1 MAHPNSRSKRTDS
14 ADLLDCPPERHP
26 PQPRPAAPAYTWWLA
41 RPAWLRAVLWS
52 ILWIG
57 LAYQL
62 PATHTINIGGF
73 DAAYVQ
79 GFHPAEP
86 PALSPPAPGD
96 AVIPPPPPAYLAG
109 TTGTARWSRA
119 SSVLLLPQIGLP
131 AAVTLRLH
139 APAPTGTLEIWQN
152 GRELLAVVP
161 LTGAWQTISVDLRA
175 SVASGILKPSDV
187 VLELRTVPT
196 RLADGREVGVLVDVV
211 TYRTTALPSLPYP
224 AQLLIAALLGIGVS
238 LLVRRPAPAAA
249 PLPHRWAW
257 LRRVPIGAW
266 LGLYALLFLLL
277 YRWQP
282 LYPYPLRG
290 LPLAVLAVVGGAVLI
305 RYTPQI
311 LAYRTSQWLLRLAA
325 LGIVAG
331 WAVVMWTAARQ
342 HVTLAEPSVEADFRV
357 FATRTGDLAEL
368 FRADGFYH
376 LGYPALLWLVQPF
389 THNNAFL
396 AARVVALGSALL
408 LLFAAYMLARRL
420 LTSPHSPHLQIT
432 PELSAGLV
440 LLALCGSPLL
450 VQYTLYVGS
459 DMPFAALFTLTLMLL
474 FAATAPPP
482 HAPPAQPPTL
492 PPLALL
498 AAGLA
503 AGATFLIRHPGL
515 LLLGWG
521 MGYLL
526 WVQWL
531 QRASPQADGPAWQAW
546 LAPLG
551 WFGLGWLVAAA
562 PQLVVNTLATG
573 QPLYSQQAKNI
584 WLAVYG
590 NTDWRNWG
598 SVPNTIPLTE
608 LVLRDPVRFATNWLG
623 NLAAFI
629 GTGAED
635 QREFGRAVQLR
646 LLAFPLNW
654 LGVLGMAAGLLGWR
668 RIGVPQRG
676 LLLLTGLYVA
686 SVALAFLLPRFFLP
700 LVSVYALAAIALL
713 LALLQHALGPPAT
726 PITPRL
732 MRAVVLAGLLILALV
747 PQGVQIGTQA
757 ALLQQPPAQVAIVR
771 LIETLP
777 PETQIAT
784 LLAPANPLGK
794 YSAIAHRTHRL
805 PATLVGT
812 DADAVQVVL
821 AALGTPYILWDTSH
835 APPPFAPETATLLGA
850 AGELHLYQVAG
861 Q

>member
-1 MAHPNSRSKRTDS
+1 
-14 ADLLDCPPERHP
+14 
-26 PQPRPAAPAYTWWLA
+26 
-41 RPAWLRAVLWS
+41 
-52 ILWIG
+52 
-57 LAYQL
+57 YQL

-86 PALSPPAPGD
+86 PALTPPAPGD
-96 AVIPPPPPAYLAG
+96 AVIPPLPPAYLAG

-161 LTGAWQTISVDLRA
+161 LTGAWQTTSVAIRA

-187 VLELRTVPT
+187 VLELRTGPT
-196 RLADGREVGVLVDVV
+196 RLADGREVGVLVDVI
-211 TYRTTALPSLPYP
+211 TYRTTALPLLPYP
-224 AQLLIAALLGIGVS
+224 AQLLIAALLGIGVG
-238 LLVRRPAPAAA
+238 LLLHRHPPASA

-290 LPLAVLAVVGGAVLI
+290 LPLAMLAVVWGAVLI
-305 RYTPQI
+305 RYAPQI
-311 LAYRTSQWLLRLAA
+311 LAYRTALWLLRLAA
-325 LGIVAG
+325 LGLGAG

-357 FATRTGDLAEL
+357 FATRTGDLSEL

-389 THNNAFL
+389 THGNAFL

-408 LLFAAYMLARRL
+408 LFFAAYMLARRL
-420 LTSPHSPHLQIT
+420 LTSPHSPHIQT
-432 PELSAGLV
+432 APELSAGLV

-450 VQYTLYVGS
+450 VQSTLYVGS

-474 FAATAPPP
+474 FAATAPTP
-482 HAPPAQPPTL
+482 HAPPAQPPSL

-515 LLLGWG
+515 ILLVWG

-531 QRASPQADGPAWQAW
+531 QRDSQQADERAWQAWQAW

-551 WFGLGWLVAAA
+551 WFGLGWLIAAA

-598 SVPNTIPLTE
+598 DVPNTIPLAE

-668 RIGVPQRG
+668 RIGLPQRG

-700 LVSVYALAAIALL
+700 LTGVYALAAVALL
-713 LALLQHALGPPAT
+713 LTILHRTCGPT
-726 PITPRL
+726 TSRL
-732 MRAVVLAGLLILALV
+732 VRAVVLAGLLMLALV
-747 PQGVQIGTQA
+747 PRGVQLGTQA
-757 ALLQQPPAQVAIVR
+757 VLSQQPPAQVAMVR
-771 LIETLP
+771 LIETIP
-777 PETQIAT
+777 PDTQIAT

-794 YSAIAHRTHRL
+794 YSAIAHRTQPL
-805 PATLVGT
+805 PATLVG
-812 DADAVQVVL
+812 ADPDTVQAAL
-821 AALGTPYILWDTSH
+821 AALGTPYVLWDTSH
-835 APPPFAPETATLLGA
+835 ATPPFAPEMVTLLGA
-850 AGELHLYQVAG
+850 AGELHLYQVAE

>member
-1 MAHPNSRSKRTDS
+1 MAHPDRRIERTDS
-14 ADLLDCPPERHP
+14 ADLPDCPPEQRL
-26 PQPRPAAPAYTWWLA
+26 PQPPPAAPAHTWWLA
-41 RPAWLRAVLWS
+41 LPAWLRAMLWG
-52 ILWIG
+52 ILWVG

-86 PALSPPAPGD
+86 PSLSPPAPGD

-131 AAVTLRLH
+131 AAVTLRVR
-139 APAPTGTLEIWQN
+139 APEPTGSLAIWQN
-152 GRELLAVVP
+152 GRERLTVVP
-161 LTGAWQTISVDLRA
+161 LTGAWQTISVDLQAR
-175 SVASGILKPSDV
+175 VASGILKPSDV
-187 VLELRTVPT
+187 VLELRTTPT
-196 RLADGREVGVLVDVV
+196 RLADGREVGVLVDSVS
-211 TYRTTALPSLPYP
+211 YRTTAMPSLPYP
-224 AQLLIAALLGIGVS
+224 AQLLIAALLGIGGW
-238 LLVRRPAPAAA
+238 LLVRRTTPAPTHAAGWWVR
-249 PLPHRWAW
+249 LQ
-257 LRRVPIGAW
+257 RVPIAAW

-290 LPLAVLAVVGGAVLI
+290 LPLAVLAVVSGAVLI
-305 RYTPQI
+305 RYAPSM
-311 LAYRTSQWLLRLAA
+311 LAHRTTRLLLRLAA
-325 LGIVAG
+325 LGLATG
-331 WAVVMWTAARQ
+331 WAVGMWMAARQ
-342 HVTLAEPSVEADFRV
+342 HVTLAAPSVEADFRV
-357 FATRTGDLAEL
+357 FATRTNDLSEL

-420 LTSPHSPHLQIT
+420 LTSPHSSLSIP

-440 LLALCGSPLL
+440 LLALCGSPLV

-459 DMPFAALFTLTLMLL
+459 DMPFAALFTLTLLLL
-474 FAATAPPP
+474 FAATAPTG
-482 HAPPAQPPTL
+482 HAPATQPPAL
-492 PPLALL
+492 HPLALL

-503 AGATFLIRHPGL
+503 AGATFLMRHPGL
-515 LLLGWG
+515 LLLAWG

-531 QRASPQADGPAWQAW
+531 QRGSRQTGRHAWQAW

-551 WFGLGWLVAAA
+551 WFGLGWLVAAT

-598 SVPNTIPLTE
+598 DVPNTIPLGE

-623 NLAAFI
+623 NLADFI

-654 LGVLGMAAGLLGWR
+654 LGVLGMAAGLLSWR
-668 RIGVPQRG
+668 RLGLPQRG
-676 LLLLTGLYVA
+676 LLILTGLYVA

-700 LVSVYALAAIALL
+700 LVGVYALAAIALL
-713 LALLQHALGPPAT
+713 LTMLQHTLGTPTPPA
-726 PITPRL
+726 TPRL
-732 MRAVVLAGLLILALV
+732 MRAVVLAGLLMLTLV
-747 PQGVQIGTQA
+747 PQGVQLGTQA
-757 ALLQQPPAQVAIVR
+757 VLSQQPPAQVTMVR

-777 PETQIAT
+777 PDTQIAT

-794 YSAIAHRTHRL
+794 YSAIAHRTHLCPPPSPELMQMRYKRPL
-805 PATLVGT
+805 PHSVHPTSYGIPATPHHRLR
-812 DADAVQVVL
+812 QKRR
-821 AALGTPYILWDTSH
+821 PC
-835 APPPFAPETATLLGA
+835 
-850 AGELHLYQVAG
+850 
-861 Q
+861 